1 MFFLNLSFGE
11 FAALFSVI
19 SAGVVA
25 LYLLDRSRRRQTV
38 ATLRFWKPAEF
49 PTQLNQRRKIQQP
62 LSLLLQ
68 ILGIALLLLAI
79 AQLKWGS
86 PEKNTRDHVLVL
98 DTSAWMGARSARGNL
113 LIQEAKGVAMAWLK
127 TVPSDD
133 RVMVLR
139 ADATATPATRFER
152 NRETIE
158 KAILESQP
166 GASAL
171 QLDQAFRFASQFQ
184 KLHSQSSGEIVY
196 AGASR
201 IAPGDVAPPAN
212 LRVLNVPG
220 PSENIGLRRMGLRR
234 SATEPDAWEI
244 YVSVKNYGRSAQSAA
259 IGLQFAGSPAGS
271 KTLNLKPDSEQ
282 ETTFVY
288 RTRAAGIVEAK
299 LLTGDAFPQDDRAV
313 LELPQQKQLRVRVY
327 TNEPELLRPV
337 LNANPNMTAT
347 FASPQSYQADAKDVD
362 IIVLDRFAPP
372 QKPSVDTIWIEPP
385 ANASPV
391 PVAASKQNAKLS
403 QWTDDPLLGAGL
415 HTRELEIAN
424 TTTYRAAPGDIV
436 IADSEGAPLIVA
448 RPGKPK
454 AVVMGFH
461 PVRTRMKYEL
471 ATPLLFANTI
481 RWMDPESFRRWQLN
495 GGHVGSISV
504 KTDGKVNPAAVR
516 VMNEAGAPVPFTVDQ
531 DQVRFFAGSPGTVRV
546 LTGDR
551 DYVYSLTV
559 PEVGDVVWEIPSTVR
574 RGIPRRSGGGA
585 ASIDLWYWLAL
596 AGLGVLLAEWLIFGR
611 HRIRVRGGGGD
622 LSEIRRG
629 GAGIAGSEQRK
640 AS

>member
-38 ATLRFWKPAEF
+38 ATLRFWRAAEF
-49 PTQLNQRRKIQQP
+49 PTQMNQRRKIQQP

-68 ILGIALLLLAI
+68 VLGIALLLLAI
-79 AQLKWGS
+79 SQLKWGS
-86 PEKNTRDHVLVL
+86 KELSTRDHVLVL

-113 LIQEAKGVAMAWLK
+113 LIQEAKAVAFAWLK
-127 TVPSDD
+127 TVPSED

-158 KAILESQP
+158 KAIRDSQP

-171 QLDQAFRFASQFQ
+171 QFDQALRFASQFQ

-201 IAPGDVAPPAN
+201 IATGDVTVPSN

-220 PSENIGLRRMGLRR
+220 PAENVGLRRMGLRR

-244 YVSVKNYGRSAQSAA
+244 FVSVKNYGRTAQNAA
-259 IGLQFAGSPAGS
+259 IGLQFAGSPAGT
-271 KTLNLKPDSEQ
+271 KTLSLKPNSEQ
-282 ETTFVY
+282 EATFVY
-288 RTRAAGIVEAK
+288 RTRAAGVIEAK

-313 LELPQQKQLRVRVY
+313 LELPQQKQLKVVVY

-337 LNANPNMTAT
+337 LSANPNMTAT
-347 FASPQSYQADAKDVD
+347 FASPQSYAAGAQDADIV
-362 IIVLDRFAPP
+362 VLDRFAPP
-372 QKPSVDTIWIEPP
+372 QRPTVDSLWIDPP
-385 ANASPV
+385 ASASPV
-391 PVAASKQNAKLS
+391 VVASTKANAKLS
-403 QWTDDPLLGAGL
+403 RWTDDVLLGAGL
-415 HTRELEIAN
+415 HTRDLEIDSASV
-424 TTTYRAAPGDIV
+424 YRTAPSDIV
-436 IADSEGAPLIVA
+436 IADSGGSPLIVA

-454 AVVMGFH
+454 VVVMGFH
-461 PVRTRMKYEL
+461 PVRSRMKYEL

-481 RWMDPESFRRWQLN
+481 RWMAPESFRRWQLN
-495 GGHVGSISV
+495 GGHVGSINV
-504 KTDGKVNPAAVR
+504 KTEGKLNPAAVR
-516 VMNEAGAPVPFTVDQ
+516 VINEDGNPVPFTVDQ
-531 DQVRFFAGSPGTVRV
+531 DQVRFFTSNPGTVRV

-559 PEVGDVVWEIPSTVR
+559 PEVGDAMWEIPANVK
-574 RGIPRRSGGGA
+574 RGVPRRSGGGP
-585 ASIDLWYWLAL
+585 SSKDLWYWLAL
-596 AGLGVLLAEWLIFGR
+596 AGLAVLFAEWLLYGQ
-611 HRIRVRGGGGD
+611 HRIRMRSGTGPAAAMPP
-622 LSEIRRG
+622 SPPS
-629 GAGIAGSEQRK
+629 AGFEHRK